1 MTAIA
6 HNGIYSDFY
15 ALRMEIWD
23 SAEPLVAKALALAIL
38 EHMRPDKLEA
48 YPSRSRLARMC
59 GISERTLER
68 HWETVSRWIDI
79 VKECGKRNLYRAR
92 VSACAT
98 ELAEM
103 LPEAPPAKMTGSLA
117 GPPDKKH
124 PTERQPVKMT
134 GSHSDRYTTCQ
145 NGGYTTCQN
154 GRSEDSK
161 EDSKEDSIPPLGNA
175 HVREL
180 CNPSAWAMAAALSQ
194 PEREA
199 QKDVGWG
206 ADGTLCAM
214 NGFASWLAEKFPRV
228 SLDAGL
234 AIVATNI
241 GEARQRMPAIQ
252 VKDRIIN
259 KFAYLESDE
268 IGRDR
273 RATAR
278 MQAAPPG
285 GPPPAEHWRD
295 KAAEKSRRI
304 SEALQRAAANFAT
317 EQACAV

>member
-1 MTAIA
+1 MFPDPLPYKTHCRDCKEKSCAAAVLDPGELDQVNENSREAEFRKGDIII
-6 HNGIYSDFY
+6 HEGSLNSNIIYLKSG
-15 ALRMEIWD
+15 L
-23 SAEPLVAKALALAIL
+23 
-38 EHMRPDKLEA
+38 
-48 YPSRSRLARMC
+48 
-59 GISERTLER
+59 
-68 HWETVSRWIDI
+68 
-79 VKECGKRNLYRAR
+79 VKEY
-92 VSACAT
+92 
-98 ELAEM
+98 
-103 LPEAPPAKMTGSLA
+103 
-117 GPPDKKH
+117 
-124 PTERQPVKMT
+124 VKA
-134 GSHSDRYTTCQ
+134 S
-145 NGGYTTCQN
+145 N
-154 GRSEDSK
+154 E
-161 EDSKEDSIPPLGNA
+161 KEDSIPPLGNA

>member
-6 HNGIYSDFY
+6 HNGIHSDFY
-15 ALRMEIWD
+15 ALRMAIWD

-48 YPSRSRLARMC
+48 YPSRSRLAKMC

-79 VKECGKRNLYRAR
+79 VKDRGKRNFYRAR
-92 VSACAT
+92 VAACA
-98 ELAEM
+98 AEIVKM
-103 LPEAPPAKMTGSLA
+103 LPETPPAKMAGGPQKPPAKMSPPAKMTGS
-117 GPPDKKH
+117 
-124 PTERQPVKMT
+124 
-134 GSHSDRYTTCQ
+134 Q
-145 NGGYTTCQN
+145 NGRYTTCQN

-161 EDSKEDSIPPLGNA
+161 EDSITPLGNTHA
-175 HVREL
+175 REL
-180 CNPSAWAMAAALSQ
+180 CNPSAWTMAAALSQ

-206 ADGTLCAM
+206 ADGSLCVM
-214 NGFASWLAEKFPRV
+214 NGFASWLGEKFPRV

-278 MQAAPPG
+278 MQAAPAGQSAAP
-285 GPPPAEHWRD
+285 EHWRD
-295 KAAEKSRRI
+295 KAAANSRRI
-304 SEALQRAAANFAT
+304 SEALQRVATNFAT
-317 EQACAV
+317 EQVCAS